1 MRALVTGASGFV
13 GAAMCRAALRA
24 SMDVTGVTRATCD
37 YSPQAVASLVDATG
51 ADFVFHAAGAAS
63 VAGSMSEPGV
73 DFAASVALLESVL
86 EGLRRSTRRPR
97 MVYPSSAAVYG
108 NPKVLPVSEDSPL
121 APISAYGYHK
131 AMCELLVR
139 EYADCF
145 GIPGMIARPFS
156 LFGESQRRLLVWEIF
171 RQYHSGARVE
181 LFGTGD
187 EERDYLHVDD
197 FADLAWACAMST
209 TRPCEVVNLASG
221 VSIRVLDLARRVG
234 DALGSGKPVS
244 CKGQPS
250 AGDPAV
256 WRADVG
262 RLRELCPKVSLPDF
276 DGRLGQV
283 LGDWS
288 R

>member
-13 GAAMCRAALRA
+13 GAAMLRAAPRA
-24 SMDVTGVTRATCD
+24 GIEATGVTRGDSD
-37 YSPQAVASLVDATG
+37 YSSRAVAALVDASG

-63 VAGSMSEPGV
+63 VAGSMADPGA

-86 EGLRRSTRRPR
+86 EGLRESSRRPR
-97 MVYPSSAAVYG
+97 LIYPSSAAVYG
-108 NPKVLPVSEDSPL
+108 NPEILPVPENSPL

-139 EYADCF
+139 EYAQCF
-145 GIPGMIARPFS
+145 GIPGLIARPFS
-156 LFGESQRRLLVWEIF
+156 LFGESQKRLLVWEIF
-171 RQYHSGARVE
+171 RQYHDASDVE

-197 FADLAWACAMST
+197 FADLAWACALRAV
-209 TRPCEVVNLASG
+209 RPCEVLNVASG
-221 VSIRVLDLARRVG
+221 TSIRVAELAARIGKV
-234 DALGSGKPVS
+234 LGSSKRIS
-244 CKGQPS
+244 CKGMRSP
-250 AGDPAV
+250 GDPAI

-262 RLRELCPKVSLPDF
+262 QLRALCADQHLPDF
-276 DGRLGQV
+276 DCRLGQV
-283 LGDWS
+283 LDAWS